1 MKVSEM
7 HDMRHTVVLLTD
19 GRNDDEHSISDGA
32 LVDQL
37 QRLYDRGHPVRI
49 VTIAYGEQADIRQ
62 MEAIAE
68 ATGGAV
74 LASPNAEDLEVL
86 FLAALSGS

>member
-1 MKVSEM
+1 
-7 HDMRHTVVLLTD
+7 LTQL
-19 GRNDDEHSISDGA
+19 RDDE
-32 LVDQL
+32 Q
-37 QRLYDRGHPVRI
+37 PVRI
-49 VTIAYGEQADIRQ
+49 VTIAYGEEADIRQ

-68 ATGGAV
+68 ATDGAV